1 LRKILAT
8 LAASAL
14 LLSLTGCSGINSAS
28 DMYNTLKPVCGDV
41 TAKSAGETVAAINL
55 ELTKNA
61 APKISFAAP
70 LVGNKIETK
79 VFETGTGPKVT
90 GNQNVDLEYEIVNAG
105 TGEVA
110 QSSKFNGTDSTPQYL
125 APGMNPPFCTS
136 LGGVREGSTV
146 AMYLPAKQAHNN
158 QGIPQLKIGKEDA
171 VIFVLKI
178 AKVYLPHAVGNEQAA
193 QTGFPSVVRAVDGTP
208 GVTVP
213 TDSPFPKASKNGAEA
228 VALETLLQGA
238 GPVVAKGDSVEIHY
252 AGYTWA
258 DGAKFDSS
266 WDKKAPVSF
275 TLSDGAV
282 IPGFLDAIVGQKVG
296 SQIVAVIPPSLGY
309 KDQAQGSIP
318 ANSTLVF
325 VIDILGIKGK

>member
-1 LRKILAT
+1 MRKILAS

-14 LLSLTGCSGINSAS
+14 LLSITGCSGINSAT
-28 DMYNTLKPVCGDV
+28 DMYNTLKPVCGDI
-41 TAKSAGETVAAINL
+41 TAKPAGETVDAISL
-55 ELTKNA
+55 ALAKNS
-61 APKISFAAP
+61 APKITFAAP
-70 LVGNKIETK
+70 LVGTKVQTK
-79 VFETGTGPKVT
+79 VFENGTGPKVT
-90 GNQNVDLEYEIVNAG
+90 GDQNVDLEYEIVNAG

-146 AMYLPAKQAHNN
+146 AMYLPAKQAHGN
-158 QGIPQLKIGKEDA
+158 QGIPQLKIGKQDA

-178 AKVYLPHAVGNEQAA
+178 AKVYLPHAVGNEQSP
-193 QTGFPSVVRAVDGTP
+193 QSGFPSVVRAVDGTP
-208 GVTVP
+208 GVTVA
-213 TDSPFPKASKNGAEA
+213 TDSPFPKATKDGAES
-228 VALETLLQGA
+228 VAIETLLQGS
-238 GPVVAKGDSVEIHY
+238 GPVVAKGDTVLLHY

-266 WDKKAPVSF
+266 WDKKAPVNF
-275 TLSDGAV
+275 TLTDGSV
-282 IPGFLDAIVGQKVG
+282 IPGFLDAVVGQKVG
-296 SQIVAVIPPSLGY
+296 SQIVAVIPPNLGY

-325 VIDILGIKGK
+325 VVDILGIKGK